1 MTTQDLLDPKS
12 WAERTFGSVQLH
24 DRRRTRRA
32 VQAASNLAENP
43 LGSLP
48 AQMHTWK
55 ETKAL
60 YRLLDEPDVTFAALM
75 QPHLQQTRAQAT
87 SSAVVLL
94 VQDTT
99 DIDLSHRH
107 KISGVGQIG
116 NERGRGF
123 FVQTVLAVRPQTR
136 EVLGCMAQ
144 EPFVRVPA
152 PQGEQRHQRLKR
164 EARETDVW
172 IRQVHT
178 IGAPAA
184 GSMWVHVGDRG
195 ADMFPFFQ
203 ACQTTQTRFL
213 VRAAQNRRVQ
223 ENEEEITYS
232 LTRARSWPSQASR
245 PFEVPARHGH
255 PGRSTQLQLS
265 FGQLTLL
272 PPRNEPRASK
282 DPIPVWVIRVW
293 EEQAPEG
300 EEPLEWIL
308 LTSVPTAT
316 LEEAW
321 ERVDWYG
328 HRWLAEDYHHCLKSG
343 CRIEDR
349 QLQSVDG
356 LMRLLGLL
364 SPLAVR
370 LLQVRACTREDP
382 ERPAAEV
389 IEPLMLAVLA
399 QRTGQSPLTMTVGT
413 DLGRRWHAWVA
424 IWHALMMGLLDG
436 EPSGKAGSL
445 CKRCLRALILLFT
458 SVCKMWVRISP
469 SRGGR

>member
-1 MTTQDLLDPKS
+1 MNTQDLLDPKS
-12 WAERTFGSVQLH
+12 WAEQTFGGVQLH

-32 VQAASNLAENP
+32 VKAATNLAENP

-55 ETKAL
+55 ETKAV

-75 QPHLQQTRAQAT
+75 QPHLQQTRQQAQ

-123 FVQTVLAVRPQTR
+123 FVQTVLAVRPETR

-144 EPFVRVPA
+144 EPFVRIPA
-152 PQGEQRHQRLKR
+152 PEGEQRYQRRKR
-164 EARETDVW
+164 EERETDVW
-172 IRQVHT
+172 MRQVQT
-178 IGAPAA
+178 IGTPEP

-203 ACQTTQTRFL
+203 ACQATQTHFL

-223 ENEEEITYS
+223 EGEEEITYS
-232 LTRARSWPSQASR
+232 LDRARAFPSQASR

-255 PGRSTQLQLS
+255 QGRQTQLQLS
-265 FGQLTLL
+265 FGQMTLL
-272 PPRNEPRASK
+272 PPRHEPRVSK
-282 DPIPVWVIRVW
+282 EPFSVWVVRVW
-293 EEQAPEG
+293 EEQARDA
-300 EEPLEWIL
+300 EEPLEWLL
-308 LTSVPTAT
+308 LTSVPTTT
-316 LEEAW
+316 LEQAW

-328 HRWLAEDYHHCLKSG
+328 YRWLVEDYHQCLKSG
-343 CRIEDR
+343 CRIEHR
-349 QLQSVDG
+349 QLQTVDG
-356 LMRLLGLL
+356 LLRLLGLL

-370 LLQVRACTREDP
+370 LLQVRALAREDP
-382 ERPAAEV
+382 QRPASEV

-399 QRTGQSPLTMTVGT
+399 QRSGHAPATMTVGT
-413 DLGRRWHAWVA
+413 DLGRKSHAWVA
-424 IWHALMMGLLDG
+424 IWHAPMMVLLDG
-436 EPSGKAGSL
+436 EPSGKAGSR
-445 CKRCLRALILLFT
+445 CKRCLRAFILLFT
-458 SVCKMWVRISP
+458 SVCNMWVRISL
-469 SRGGR
+469 

>member
-1 MTTQDLLDPKS
+1 MNTQELLNPKS
-12 WAERTFGSVQLH
+12 WAERTFGGVQLH
-24 DRRRTRRA
+24 DLRRTRRA
-32 VQAASNLAENP
+32 VKAASNLAENP

-75 QPHLQQTRAQAT
+75 QPHLQQTREQAM
-87 SSAVVLL
+87 SSPVVLM

-123 FVQTVLAVRPQTR
+123 FVQTVLAVRPQSR

-164 EARETDVW
+164 EERETDVW

-178 IGAPAA
+178 IGTPAP
-184 GSMWVHVGDRG
+184 GSVWVHVGDRG

-203 ACQTTQTRFL
+203 ACQATQTHFL

-223 ENEEEITYS
+223 ESEEEIKYA
-232 LTRARSWPSQASR
+232 LDLARSWPSQASR

-265 FGQLTLL
+265 FGQMTLL

-282 DPIPVWVIRVW
+282 DPVTVWVIRVW

-308 LTSVPTAT
+308 FTSVPTT
-316 LEEAW
+316 TREHAW
-321 ERVDWYG
+321 ERVDWYR
-328 HRWLAEDYHHCLKSG
+328 HRWLVEDYHQCLKSG
-343 CRIEDR
+343 CRIEER

-356 LMRLLGLL
+356 LIRLLGLL

-370 LLQVRACTREDP
+370 LVQIRGFARSEP
-382 ERPAAEV
+382 ERPAREV
-389 IEPLMLAVLA
+389 VEPLMLAVVA
-399 QRTGQSPLTMTVGT
+399 QRSGQSPLTMTIGS
-413 DLGRRWHAWVA
+413 DLGRR
-424 IWHALMMGLLDG
+424 
-436 EPSGKAGSL
+436 
-445 CKRCLRALILLFT
+445 
-458 SVCKMWVRISP
+458 
-469 SRGGR
+469 